1 MLPFDAAALDHHR
14 HLVARMAT
22 GETEALQEL
31 HSIHVGRIHNVAMR
45 ILANRE
51 EAREAVQDA
60 FVKAWRRAAT
70 YQAERGEVLSWL
82 ILIARTT
89 AIDRLRESRRH
100 REVLTLL
107 AQEAAAPAL
116 EALPLPAVERE
127 FLDHHLSELTPP
139 QRQALELAFFSG
151 CSQAEIAQRMA
162 APVSSVKNHLHRG
175 LLRLRQLKDSH
186 D

>member
-1 MLPFDAAALDHHR
+1 
-14 HLVARMAT
+14 
-22 GETEALQEL
+22 
-31 HSIHVGRIHNVAMR
+31 MR

-82 ILIARTT
+82 VLIARST
-89 AIDRLRESRRH
+89 AIDRLRESRR
-100 REVLTLL
+100 RQEILTLL
-107 AQEAAAPAL
+107 AAETAPAAAEAASPPAADREGLDQHLSQLAPA
-116 EALPLPAVERE
+116 
-127 FLDHHLSELTPP
+127 

-162 APVSSVKNHLHRG
+162 APVSTIKNHLHRG